1 MARRRRQEEHENH
14 ERWLISYADFITL
27 LFAFFVVMY
36 SISSINE
43 GKYRVLSDSLIA
55 AFRHPPRAVEPV
67 QVGQP
72 AKAPTRPQVDFMQ
85 RPNVLSP
92 LDLAQNR
99 ESGRVDAFEG
109 ESLMRRIAG
118 DLRRALGDL
127 VEAGMISVRYN
138 DLWIE
143 VEIRESVLFESGS
156 ARLENKAIPVLG
168 SVAEVLLDEPYPIR
182 VEGFTDHLPI
192 NTLLYPSNW
201 ELSTARASAVVRL
214 LGRQGI
220 APQRMSALG
229 YGEYRPVADNATA
242 EGRARNRRVVI
253 VVLASDQIAHL
264 MDASTTAIAPGD
276 GRAPARGASPALP
289 AGDGGQAIPPASAPD
304 SPQPGEVAT
313 AGASTIPEAAPGV
326 QRLAEPVPRVEPPKA
341 VPMIPVPLNI
351 FEPGSVRREGEG

>member
-1 MARRRRQEEHENH
+1 MARRRRYEEQENH

-55 AFRHPPRAVEPV
+55 AFRQPPRAIEPV

-99 ESGRVDAFEG
+99 DAGRMDNFEG

-127 VEAGMISVRYN
+127 VEAGMITVRYN

-143 VEIRESVLFESGS
+143 VEIRENVLFESGS

-168 SVAEVLLDEPYPIR
+168 AVAGVLRDEPYPIR

-220 APQRMSALG
+220 APRRMSALG

-242 EGRARNRRVVI
+242 EGRAQNRRVVI

-264 MDASTTAIAPGD
+264 MDARTTATALASD
-276 GRAPARGASPALP
+276 TSPART
-289 AGDGGQAIPPASAPD
+289 AGDEEAI
-304 SPQPGEVAT
+304 SPAT
-313 AGASTIPEAAPGV
+313 AGDAPLTGEHAAASMPAPPAATPEV
-326 QRLAEPVPRVEPPKA
+326 QRLVEPVSRIEPPKVA
-341 VPMIPVPLNI
+341 PVIPAPLNI
-351 FEPGSVRREGEG
+351 FEPGSIRRQDGG